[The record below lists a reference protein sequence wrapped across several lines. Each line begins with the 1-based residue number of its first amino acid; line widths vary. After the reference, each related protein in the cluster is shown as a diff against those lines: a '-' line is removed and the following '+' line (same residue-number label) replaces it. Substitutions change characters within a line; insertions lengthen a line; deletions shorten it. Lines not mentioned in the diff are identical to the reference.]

1 MKDIRTNAYVIKV
14 APLWEANI
22 NTRFILDPYATTSYY
37 TSDLTKIDRYIMI
50 EFEPSLNNV
59 KIKILMQI

>member
-1 MKDIRTNAYVIKV
+1 MKDIGINAYVIKV
-14 APLWEANI
+14 APLWEANT
-22 NTRFILDPYATTSYY
+22 NTQFILDPYAATRYCTSN
-37 TSDLTKIDRYIMI
+37 LTRNDKYITI